1 MSTTV
6 DAGRDLSPPP
16 SGGRV
21 REGASSLRFSTSE
34 AIKHAVLILGAII
47 VILPFYV
54 MLSYS
59 LKSPGEIDRNSGG
72 FFGAQEMMVNERC
85 AKRAEPDRTAIEAV
99 RGDYPGKTDREIKT
113 AMMAEIEEACSVRPA
128 VFNYS
133 MAFSEAP
140 LLRYLL
146 NGVIVTAS
154 IFLIQVIVAMPCAY
168 ALAKLRW
175 RGRDFVFT
183 MVLFCLLIPVH
194 AIALP
199 LYIMLSKIGLT
210 NSYAALIVPW
220 TISVFGIFLMR
231 QFFLTVPDDL
241 IDAARM
247 DGMSEFGI
255 IWKVMLP
262 IAIPALLAFAIFSVV
277 AHWNDYFWPRIV
289 VTGTRDLFT
298 PPLGL
303 REFKGDAD
311 GSFFG
316 PMMATA
322 TVIVTP
328 LIVAFLLA
336 QRRFI
341 EGITLTGMK

>member
-1 MSTTV
+1 M
-6 DAGRDLSPPP
+6 
-16 SGGRV
+16 
-21 REGASSLRFSTSE
+21 
-34 AIKHAVLILGAII
+34 KHAVLILGALI

-54 MLSYS
+54 MTSYS
-59 LKSPGEIDRNSGG
+59 LKSPREIETNTGG
-72 FFGAQEMMVNERC
+72 FFGAQEPMVNEYCVKLGNPR
-85 AKRAEPDRTAIEAV
+85 
-99 RGDYPGKTDREIKT
+99 
-113 AMMAEIEEACSVRPA
+113 EACVETPFI
-128 VFNYS
+128 FNYTQ
-133 MAFSEAP
+133 AFKKAP

-154 IFLIQVIVAMPCAY
+154 IFFIQVLIALPCAY
-168 ALAKLRW
+168 ALSKLRF
-175 RGRDFVFT
+175 RGREFVFS

-199 LYIMLSKIGLT
+199 LYVMLGKAGLT
-210 NSYAALIVPW
+210 NTYAALIIPW

-231 QFFLTVPDDL
+231 QFFMTVPDDL

-247 DGMSEFGI
+247 DGMTEFGI

-262 IAIPALLAFAIFSVV
+262 TAIPALLAFAIFSVV

-289 VTGTRDLFT
+289 ITGDRDLYT
-298 PPLGL
+298 PPLGM

-311 GSFFG
+311 GSIWG

-322 TVIVTP
+322 TIIVTP

-336 QRRFI
+336 QKRFI